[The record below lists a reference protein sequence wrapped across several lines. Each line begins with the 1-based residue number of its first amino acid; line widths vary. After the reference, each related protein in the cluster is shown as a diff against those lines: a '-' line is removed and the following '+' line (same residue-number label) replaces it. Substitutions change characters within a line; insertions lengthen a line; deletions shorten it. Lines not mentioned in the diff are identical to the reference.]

1 MEEYYYVI
9 CPMESSSRSLR
20 KYIFGPYDYDRAL
33 EESDRLGGWEIV
45 LLPTKNL
52 EEAVQIL
59 EEGKSK

>member
-1 MEEYYYVI
+1 
-9 CPMESSSRSLR
+9 MESSSRSLR

-59 EEGKSK
+59 EGGKPK